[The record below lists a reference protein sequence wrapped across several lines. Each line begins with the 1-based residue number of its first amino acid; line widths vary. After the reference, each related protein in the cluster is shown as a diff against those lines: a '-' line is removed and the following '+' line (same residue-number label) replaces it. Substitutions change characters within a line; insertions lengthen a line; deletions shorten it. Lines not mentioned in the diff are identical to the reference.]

1 MKPILASL
9 SALLLLI
16 APASQAAVQPISPG
30 VASVA
35 IPPTTAAPD
44 MQSVYGATPCPD
56 QHGRQSPLCDTHPG
70 PGYAVAPQVEHGG
83 FKMPPDWSR
92 PVPPF
97 RIVGNIYY
105 VGVTGLGAY
114 LFTSQ
119 AGLILLDGTLPE
131 NAPQI
136 ERNIAKLGFRPGDVK
151 ILLNSHAHYDHAGGL
166 AQLKR
171 DTGAKL
177 LASAG
182 DRPALE
188 KGFHIAESAY
198 GGFTFPP
205 VRVDGVLV
213 DGQPVRLGAIALTP
227 VITPGH
233 TAGCTSWMTTVFE
246 RGRRLRVFF
255 PCSAT
260 VAGNKLI
267 GNRTY
272 PGIVGDYRRTF
283 RRLKQVQA
291 DVILPPHPEW
301 ADVLGRARRAA
312 AGDRDAWLMPDVL
325 PKLVTGWEKDF
336 DAELSK
342 AVAAARH

>member
-1 MKPILASL
+1 M
-9 SALLLLI
+9 
-16 APASQAAVQPISPG
+16 PASWSQP
-30 VASVA
+30 VA
-35 IPPTTAAPD
+35 
-44 MQSVYGATPCPD
+44 
-56 QHGRQSPLCDTHPG
+56 
-70 PGYAVAPQVEHGG
+70 
-83 FKMPPDWSR
+83 
-92 PVPPF
+92 PF

-105 VGVTGLGAY
+105 VGSAGLGAY
-114 LFTSQ
+114 LFASP
-119 AGLILLDGTLPE
+119 AGMILLDGTLPE

-136 ERNIAKLGFRPGDVK
+136 ERNIAKLGFRSRDVR

-182 DRPALE
+182 DRKALE
-188 KGFHIAESAY
+188 QGVHIAESAY
-198 GGFTFPP
+198 GSFTFPP
-205 VRVDGVLV
+205 VKVDGVLV
-213 DGQPVRLGAIALTP
+213 DGRPVRLGRISVTP

-233 TAGCTSWMTTVFE
+233 TAGCTSWATTVIDH
-246 RGRRLRVFF
+246 GKPLRIFF

-283 RRLKQVQA
+283 RRLKQVRA

-301 ADVLGRARRAA
+301 ADLLDRARRAET
-312 AGDRDAWLMPDVL
+312 GDRNAFLMPGVL
-325 PKLVTGWEKDF
+325 ARLVADWEKSF
-336 DAELSK
+336 DAELAK
-342 AVAAARH
+342 AVAAARR

>member
-1 MKPILASL
+1 
-9 SALLLLI
+9 
-16 APASQAAVQPISPG
+16 
-30 VASVA
+30 
-35 IPPTTAAPD
+35 
-44 MQSVYGATPCPD
+44 
-56 QHGRQSPLCDTHPG
+56 
-70 PGYAVAPQVEHGG
+70 VEQGG
-83 FKMPPDWSR
+83 FKMPANWSQ
-92 PVPPF
+92 PVAPF

-105 VGVTGLGAY
+105 VGVAGLASY
-114 LFTSQ
+114 LFTSP
-119 AGLILLDGTLPE
+119 AGMILLDGTLPE

-136 ERNIAKLGFRPGDVK
+136 ERNITKLGFRPRDVK

-166 AQLKR
+166 AQLKH
-171 DTGAKL
+171 DTGARL

-188 KGFHIAESAY
+188 KGAHAAESVY
-198 GGFTFPP
+198 GAFKFPP
-205 VRVDGVLV
+205 VRVDGVLA
-213 DGQPVRLGAIALTP
+213 DGRPVRLGTIALTP

-233 TAGCTSWMTTVFE
+233 TAGCTSWSTTVIE
-246 RGRRLRVFF
+246 RGKSLRVFL

-283 RRLKQVQA
+283 LRLRAVQA
-291 DVILPPHPEW
+291 DVVLPPHPEW
-301 ADVLGRARRAA
+301 TDVLGRARRAA
-312 AGDRDAWLMPDVL
+312 AGERDAFLMPGAL
-325 PKLVTGWEKDF
+325 GKLVTGWEKDF

>member
-1 MKPILASL
+1 MKPSGTSFA
-9 SALLLLI
+9 ALLVMMAAW
-16 APASQAAVQPISPG
+16 APAPAQPLSPG

-35 IPPTTAAPD
+35 IAPATAPRD
-44 MQSVYGATPCPD
+44 MQSVYGTAPCPD
-56 QHGRQSPLCDTHPG
+56 QGGQGSPLCDTRPG
-70 PGYAVAPQVEHGG
+70 PGSPMPPSVEHGG
-83 FKMPPDWSR
+83 FKMPANWSQ
-92 PVPPF
+92 PVTPF

-105 VGVTGLGAY
+105 VGVAGLGAY
-114 LFTSQ
+114 LFTSP

-136 ERNIAKLGFRPGDVK
+136 ERNIARLGFRPGDVK

-171 DTGAKL
+171 DTGARL

-188 KGFHIAESAY
+188 RGVHVAESAY
-198 GGFTFPP
+198 GAFTFPP
-205 VRVDGVLV
+205 VKVDGVLV
-213 DGQPVRLGAIALTP
+213 DGRPVRLGRIALTP

-233 TAGCTSWMTTVFE
+233 TPGCTSWATTATE
-246 RGRRLRVFF
+246 RGKLLRVFF

-260 VAGNKLI
+260 IAGNKLI

-272 PGIVGDYRRTF
+272 PGIVGDYRRSF
-283 RRLKQVQA
+283 RRLRQVRA

-301 ADVLGRARRAA
+301 TDVLGRARRAA
-312 AGDRDAWLMPDVL
+312 AGDRNAFIMPGAL
-325 PKLVTGWEKDF
+325 EKLVTGWEKDF
-336 DAELSK
+336 DAELAK

>member
-1 MKPILASL
+1 MRKTSVLAS
-9 SALLLLI
+9 AVAFLLLATI
-16 APASQAAVQPISPG
+16 GNSASAQPLSPG
-30 VASVA
+30 VESVA
-35 IPPTTAAPD
+35 IAPSTAPPT

-56 QHGRQSPLCDTHPG
+56 QNGDDSPLCNTHPG
-70 PGYAVAPQVEHGG
+70 PASPAPRIVEHGG
-83 FKMPPDWSR
+83 FKMPASWSQ
-92 PVPPF
+92 PVAPF
-97 RIVGNIYY
+97 HIVGNIYY
-105 VGVTGLGAY
+105 VGVAGLGAY
-114 LFTSQ
+114 LFTSP

-136 ERNIAKLGFRPGDVK
+136 ERNIVKLGFRPGDIK
-151 ILLNSHAHYDHAGGL
+151 ILLNSHAHYDHAGAL

-188 KGFHIAESAY
+188 KGVHVAESAY
-198 GGFTFPP
+198 GAFTFPP
-205 VRVDGVLV
+205 VKVDGVLV
-213 DGQPVRLGAIALTP
+213 DGQPVRLGTISLTP

-233 TAGCTSWMTTVFE
+233 TPGCTGWATTVTE
-246 RGRRLRVFF
+246 GGRALHVFF

-283 RRLKQVQA
+283 RRLRQVRA
-291 DVILPPHPEW
+291 DVILTPHPEW
-301 ADVLGRARRAA
+301 ADVLGRERRA
-312 AGDRDAWLMPDVL
+312 WLPA
-325 PKLVTGWEKDF
+325 T
-336 DAELSK
+336 ATLSSGRACWRNSLRGGK
-342 AVAAARH
+342 RL